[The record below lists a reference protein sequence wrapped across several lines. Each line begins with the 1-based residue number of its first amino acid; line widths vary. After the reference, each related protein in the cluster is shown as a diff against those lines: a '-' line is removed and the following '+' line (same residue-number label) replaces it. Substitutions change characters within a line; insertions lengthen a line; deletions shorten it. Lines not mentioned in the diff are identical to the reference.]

1 MRVIPISLS
10 IVFAAIV
17 VVACGQGTDE
27 PPVATSVSTEVPTA
41 TRAPVSTPTIAP
53 AEATPKPT
61 TEPAP
66 AAKAVET
73 PELSA
78 KPESAEPQPT
88 EPPAAKLAPERDLDI
103 VTLLPP
109 DAIPAINN
117 PMFFDT
123 IEEADTVYGE
133 GEYVLGVEIDGD
145 ARAYSVPLLS
155 SHEIVNDTVGG
166 RPIAVTW

>member
-1 MRVIPISLS
+1 MRVIPISLL
-10 IVFAAIV
+10 IV
-17 VVACGQGTDE
+17 VAVLVSVACGQGSDA
-27 PPVATSVSTEVPTA
+27 PPAAPSTPAEVPTA
-41 TRAPVSTPTIAP
+41 TRAPVITPTTAST
-53 AEATPKPT
+53 EAIPSPT
-61 TEPAP
+61 TEPLP
-66 AAKAVET
+66 ATKVVET
-73 PELSA
+73 PPSVA
-78 KPESAEPQPT
+78 KSESPEMQPT
-88 EPPAAKLAPERDLDI
+88 EPPVAKLAPERDLEI

-117 PMFFDT
+117 PMFFET
-123 IEEADTVYGE
+123 TEEANEVYSE